1 MDTMQAYLF
10 SFFMFALLKRMGLF
24 LLTNLLVVALLS
36 IAIIVIEA
44 VTGINITG
52 NGYTQIL
59 IYAFVVGFAGS
70 FISLAMSRWSAKR
83 MYGITP
89 VSASDAIH
97 LSGKEQAVY
106 NLVNSLATQYGIT
119 MPEVGF
125 YESDEANAFATGMTK
140 NSSLVAVSSGLLQ
153 KMDM

>member
-1 MDTMQAYLF
+1 MRTYLF

-36 IAIIVIEA
+36 IVIIVIEA
-44 VTGINITG
+44 ATGINITG

-106 NLVNSLATQYGIT
+106 NLVNSLAMQYGIA

-153 KMDM
+153 KMDI